1 MEESRKLLVLYAFKN
16 DLSVEHFEDGFMKV
30 TLSEKIN
37 PDYILNL
44 HKILEE
50 ATGKSWKIEI
60 IKGSLGQTIS
70 QKENAKTEE
79 EKRNIMEYPL
89 VKAIMA
95 EFKGAKIE
103 TLTRKIMENDD
114 DEGAS
119 SFSSEEN
126 ELNYNDLNF
135 DEE

>member
-1 MEESRKLLVLYAFKN
+1 M
-16 DLSVEHFEDGFMKV
+16 
-30 TLSEKIN
+30 
-37 PDYILNL
+37 
-44 HKILEE
+44 
-50 ATGKSWKIEI
+50 
-60 IKGSLGQTIS
+60 GQTIS

-103 TLTRKIMENDD
+103 TLTRKIMENND